1 MRRTNKE
8 ADRPGKSEG
17 EMAPRLF
24 FRILLTFLIGPH
36 SPLPSVFIILYQQE
50 REREREYRPTYQG
63 KTVKIDRQN
72 RASGGQAEIDG
83 VWKLTRGRFPGFNM
97 QMYTNL
103 VCSCTTIQIRPE
115 QSLEHDGVLE
125 SSGFPIS

>member
-24 FRILLTFLIGPH
+24 FSDSPH
-36 SPLPSVFIILYQQE
+36 VLNRASLSPTVRFYHPLSTG
-50 REREREYRPTYQG
+50 EREREYRPTYQG

-83 VWKLTRGRFPGFNM
+83 VWKLTRGRFPGFDM
-97 QMYTNL
+97 EMYTNL

-125 SSGFPIS
+125 SSGFPFS